1 MEWDLTKIGST
12 SLPSMTIIVVWVE
25 TTTMAVAATK
35 TTDINSNKFVKFR
48 NLNIK
53 KLMFLIKE
61 FY

>member
-53 KLMFLIKE
+53 KLMFLINE